1 MNIGWR
7 IWLTKD
13 ETKIFGKGPKELLQR
28 TEKMGSLRKAAM
40 SMNMSY
46 SKAWNLIS
54 NLEKSLGLKILD
66 KTIGGV
72 DGGSSKLTQEGKIL
86 IEKYEE
92 LEKKVE
98 EAILKIFE
106 ETF

>member
-13 ETKIFGKGPKELLQR
+13 DAKIFGKGPKELLIR
-28 TEKMGSLRKAAM
+28 TDKMGSLRKAAI

-54 NLEKSLGLKILD
+54 NLEKSLGIKVLD

-72 DGGSSKLTQEGKIL
+72 DGGSSSLTEDGKVL
-86 IEKYEE
+86 ISKYEE
-92 LEKKVE
+92 LEERVE
-98 EAILKIFE
+98 AAILSIYKDIF
-106 ETF
+106 

>member
-1 MNIGWR
+1 MDIGWK

-13 ETKIFGKGPKELLQR
+13 NTKVFGKGPMELLQR
-28 TEKMGSLRKAAM
+28 TEKMGSLRKAAI

-46 SKAWNLIS
+46 SKAWGLIS
-54 NLEKSLGLKILD
+54 NLEKSLGFKILD
-66 KTIGGV
+66 KTIGGI
-72 DGGSSKLTQEGKIL
+72 DGGSSTLTQEGKVL
-86 IEKYEE
+86 IDKYED

-106 ETF
+106 DTF

>member
-7 IWLTKD
+7 IWLTEE

-46 SKAWNLIS
+46 SKAWGLIS
-54 NLEKSLGLKILD
+54 NLEKSLGFKILD
-66 KTIGGV
+66 KTIGGI
-72 DGGSSKLTQEGKIL
+72 DGGSSTLTEEGKAL
-86 IEKYEE
+86 IDKYEE
-92 LEKKVE
+92 LEKRVG
-98 EAILKIFE
+98 EAILKIYE
-106 ETF
+106 EIF